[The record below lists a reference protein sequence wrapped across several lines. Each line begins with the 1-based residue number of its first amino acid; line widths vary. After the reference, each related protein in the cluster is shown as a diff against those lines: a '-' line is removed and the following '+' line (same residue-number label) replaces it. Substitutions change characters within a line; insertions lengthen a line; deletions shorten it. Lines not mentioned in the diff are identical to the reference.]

1 MDRDGIE
8 QPTPGCGLVDDAG
21 VIFDSSSVT
30 GSPANRD
37 ATQREC
43 NAWDGRR
50 TGVRSQSNEFRCTQG
65 SAKATPGHDVLMIS
79 CGCGCGEDGPSEK
92 RNAVMW
98 RYSKT
103 SSIRKSHN
111 DNWVADYK
119 MCDQIRRR

>member
-1 MDRDGIE
+1 MQRNGNATHGMVDE
-8 QPTPGCGLVDDAG
+8 QEFEVNQTNFGGLKVA
-21 VIFDSSSVT
+21 
-30 GSPANRD
+30 
-37 ATQREC
+37 
-43 NAWDGRR
+43 
-50 TGVRSQSNEFRCTQG
+50 
-65 SAKATPGHDVLMIS
+65 AKATPGHDVLMIS